1 MSKTYKEFT
10 SGEQLDE
17 VVGKVLKGLAKVIG
31 GELSAAKD
39 MLKDSGKNIDAVEGK
54 EQSGLPKGN

>member
-10 SGEQLDE
+10 QGEQLDE
-17 VVGKVLKGLAKVIG
+17 VVGKVLKGLAKIIG
-31 GELSAAKD
+31 GEIGHAKD